1 MGFYYDDATHYHLQT
16 IGLFPLVRSTIPLV
30 CGVDSYLAVR
40 VVYSVIRHLVR
51 WKLLDPMYSS
61 LLGLA

>member
-1 MGFYYDDATHYHLQT
+1 MGLYYDTATRYHLQT

-30 CGVDSYLAVR
+30 CGVDSYLAAR
-40 VVYSVIRHLVR
+40 LVYSVIRRLVR